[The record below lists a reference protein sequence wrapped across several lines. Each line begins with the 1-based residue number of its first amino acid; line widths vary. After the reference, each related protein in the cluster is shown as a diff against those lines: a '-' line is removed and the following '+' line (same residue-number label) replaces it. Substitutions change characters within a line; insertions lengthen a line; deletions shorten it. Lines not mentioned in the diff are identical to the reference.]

1 LAEGESVSDKA
12 AATTQ
17 VSSKTER
24 DRSTSDWVTQRFACS
39 LPAVF
44 KNLRLQIEEDVKTRN
59 GLRPENAPYEFFVRD
74 KQDGFVVEVH
84 AGDTSKAVTFRQAQH
99 AILVGDVVGNAMFE
113 ITLSFSDQGH
123 CQLIVNKQVLE
134 DWQVRR
140 LALEELLF
148 AGN

>member
-1 LAEGESVSDKA
+1 MSDKA

-17 VSSKTER
+17 GKAEG
-24 DRSTSDWVTQRFACS
+24 DRSKSDWVTQRFACS

-59 GLRPENAPYEFFVRD
+59 ALRPENAPYEFFIAD
-74 KQDGFVVEVH
+74 KNGEFVVNVRSDG
-84 AGDTSKAVTFRQAQH
+84 ASKAVTFRLTPH
-99 AILVGDVVGNAMFE
+99 AILVADDVGNSMFE
-113 ITLSFSDQGH
+113 ISLSFSDRGH
-123 CQLIVNKQVLE
+123 CQLIVNNQTLE

-140 LALEELLF
+140 LALEDLLF

>member
-1 LAEGESVSDKA
+1 MSDKA

-17 VSSKTER
+17 VKTER
-24 DRSTSDWVTQRFACS
+24 DRPKSDWVAQRFACS

-59 GLRPENAPYEFFVRD
+59 ALRPENAPYEFFIAD
-74 KQDGFVVEVH
+74 KNGEFVVSVRS
-84 AGDTSKAVTFRQAQH
+84 GDTSKAVAFRLAPH
-99 AILVGDVVGNAMFE
+99 AIVVGDDVGNSMFE
-113 ITLSFSDQGH
+113 ISLSFSDQGH
-123 CQLIVNKQVLE
+123 CQLIANNQTLE

-140 LALEELLF
+140 LALEDLLF